1 MSNLK
6 IWDSE
11 KHTPKDQTNKVNRR
25 GGFTAVNHQYQL
37 LRGTMLWGPY
47 GEAWGMDIISM
58 QMVGEAPQTSL
69 LLHCRFYYPSP
80 KDGERCEF
88 EVLNDWP
95 FKMGDDSAKKA
106 LTNTRSK
113 ALSMLG
119 FSADVYHGHHDN
131 SEYLR
136 DEPMRNDPSL
146 VLKRADQIAK
156 TGSADEIKRAR
167 DWAKKALSN
176 GTIDT
181 SVAEILESACIT
193 RQAALSS

>member
-80 KDGERCEF
+80 ADGERCEF

-146 VLKRADQIAK
+146 VLKRADQIANC
-156 TGSADEIKRAR
+156 GSVDEIKRAR

>member
-1 MSNLK
+1 MSNTK

-11 KHTPKDQTNKVNRR
+11 KHTPSDKTSKVNRR

-37 LRGTMLWGPY
+37 HRGTMLWGPY
-47 GEAWGMDIISM
+47 GEAWGMDILSM
-58 QMVGEAPQTSL
+58 QLVGEAPQTSL

-113 ALSMLG
+113 AMSLLG
-119 FSADVYHGHHDN
+119 FSADVYEGHHDN
-131 SEYLR
+131 ADYLR

-146 VLKRADQIAK
+146 VLRRADQIRAE
-156 TGSADEIKRAR
+156 GSLGDIKRAR
-167 DWAKKALSN
+167 EWGKKALSS
-176 GTIDT
+176 GTIDPDT
-181 SVAEILESACIT
+181 FAVLEKACDQ
-193 RQAALSS
+193 RSEALSS